1 MKRALALTAVALT
14 ATLAVAAC
22 GGDDTRSSTADSTT
36 SSKAQA
42 GAAGTPAAGEQNDA
56 DVMFA
61 QGMIPHHAQA
71 VEMSDLVLGKDGV
84 DPAVQ
89 ELARDIKAAQAP
101 EIEQMTG
108 WLLGW
113 GEDVPGTAGAGAMD
127 GMDHGGMDMPG
138 MMSDEDMASLEDA
151 SGEQASQLFL
161 EQMIEHHRGAIEMAE
176 GELDGG
182 RNEDAKELAQQI
194 IDAQESEI
202 TAMTQLLGS

>member
-113 GEDVPGTAGAGAMD
+113 GEDVHGTDGAGAMD

-138 MMSDEDMASLEDA
+138 MMSDGDMASLEDA